1 MEQVNVILK
10 KINNGIIKK
19 EVEIWTQGFFVF
31 LSGQETQVNAFESD
45 SFLRKEWGCVFWCV
59 IS

>member
-1 MEQVNVILK
+1 MEQANVILK

-45 SFLRKEWGCVFWCV
+45 GFLREEWGCVFQC
-59 IS
+59 IIG